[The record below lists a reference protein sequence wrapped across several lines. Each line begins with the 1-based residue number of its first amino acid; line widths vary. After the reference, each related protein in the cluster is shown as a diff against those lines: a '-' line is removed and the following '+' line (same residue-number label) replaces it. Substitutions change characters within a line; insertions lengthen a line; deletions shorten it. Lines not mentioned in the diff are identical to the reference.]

1 MMNQSF
7 IKGYNQ
13 RAADKEI
20 ILRQYSRN
28 LIFDVLYRVGDG
40 YGIWGKIWYAIKNT
54 EIGLM
59 ESKNNMDKTDEGLF
73 GNEKIE
79 EAIAALQQQPTQE
92 LLAHALTV
100 VRRRMREN
108 GQVIISV
115 EPNAAAGQM
124 KLQAVKTSDGNSW
137 WAVFTSFD
145 EELKGGGSV
154 MSTFMTD
161 IGKVLEAALSE
172 EEISGVIINPWNRT
186 LMLDKTLIRIVLG
199 DVTQ

>member
-1 MMNQSF
+1 
-7 IKGYNQ
+7 
-13 RAADKEI
+13 
-20 ILRQYSRN
+20 
-28 LIFDVLYRVGDG
+28 
-40 YGIWGKIWYAIKNT
+40 
-54 EIGLM
+54 
-59 ESKNNMDKTDEGLF
+59 MDKTDEGLL

-79 EAIAALQQQPTQE
+79 EAIVALQQQPTQE

-108 GQVIISV
+108 GQVIIAV
-115 EPNAAAGQM
+115 EPNGAAGQM
-124 KLQAVKTSDGNSW
+124 KLQAVKPSDGKNW

-145 EELKGGGSV
+145 EELKGGKSV

-161 IGKVLEAALSE
+161 IGKLLEAALSE

>member
-1 MMNQSF
+1 
-7 IKGYNQ
+7 
-13 RAADKEI
+13 
-20 ILRQYSRN
+20 
-28 LIFDVLYRVGDG
+28 
-40 YGIWGKIWYAIKNT
+40 
-54 EIGLM
+54 
-59 ESKNNMDKTDEGLF
+59 MDKTDEGLL

-79 EAIAALQQQPTQE
+79 DAIAALQQQPTQE

-108 GQVIISV
+108 GQVIIAV
-115 EPNAAAGQM
+115 EPNGAAGQM

-145 EELKGGGSV
+145 EELKDGGSV

>member
-1 MMNQSF
+1 
-7 IKGYNQ
+7 
-13 RAADKEI
+13 
-20 ILRQYSRN
+20 
-28 LIFDVLYRVGDG
+28 
-40 YGIWGKIWYAIKNT
+40 
-54 EIGLM
+54 
-59 ESKNNMDKTDEGLF
+59 MDKTDEGLL

-79 EAIAALQQQPTQE
+79 DVIAALQQQPTQE

-108 GQVIISV
+108 GQVIIAV
-115 EPNAAAGQM
+115 EPNGAAGQM
-124 KLQAVKTSDGNSW
+124 KLQAVKASDGKNW

-145 EELKGGGSV
+145 EELKGGKSV

-161 IGKVLEAALSE
+161 IGKLLEAALSE

-199 DVTQ
+199 DVAQ

>member
-1 MMNQSF
+1 
-7 IKGYNQ
+7 
-13 RAADKEI
+13 
-20 ILRQYSRN
+20 
-28 LIFDVLYRVGDG
+28 
-40 YGIWGKIWYAIKNT
+40 
-54 EIGLM
+54 
-59 ESKNNMDKTDEGLF
+59 MDKIDEGLL

-108 GQVIISV
+108 GQVIIAV
-115 EPNAAAGQM
+115 EPNGAAGQM
-124 KLQAVKTSDGNSW
+124 KLQAVKTSDGNNW

>member
-1 MMNQSF
+1 
-7 IKGYNQ
+7 
-13 RAADKEI
+13 
-20 ILRQYSRN
+20 
-28 LIFDVLYRVGDG
+28 
-40 YGIWGKIWYAIKNT
+40 
-54 EIGLM
+54 
-59 ESKNNMDKTDEGLF
+59 MDKTDEGLL

-79 EAIAALQQQPTQE
+79 DAIAALQQQPTQE

-108 GQVIISV
+108 GQVIIAV
-115 EPNAAAGQM
+115 EPNGAAGQM

-145 EELKGGGSV
+145 EELEGNESV

-161 IGKVLEAALSE
+161 IGKVLETALSE

-186 LMLDKTLIRIVLG
+186 LMLDRTLIRIVLG

>member
-1 MMNQSF
+1 
-7 IKGYNQ
+7 
-13 RAADKEI
+13 
-20 ILRQYSRN
+20 
-28 LIFDVLYRVGDG
+28 
-40 YGIWGKIWYAIKNT
+40 
-54 EIGLM
+54 
-59 ESKNNMDKTDEGLF
+59 MDKTDEGLL

-79 EAIAALQQQPTQE
+79 DAIAALQQQPTQE

-108 GQVIISV
+108 GQVIIAV
-115 EPNAAAGQM
+115 EPNGAAGQM
-124 KLQAVKTSDGNSW
+124 KLQAVKTSDRKNW

-145 EELKGGGSV
+145 EELKGGKSV

-161 IGKVLEAALSE
+161 IGKLLEAALSE

>member
-1 MMNQSF
+1 MSDNKNVNQD
-7 IKGYNQ
+7 KGLQ
-13 RAADKEI
+13 
-20 ILRQYSRN
+20 
-28 LIFDVLYRVGDG
+28 
-40 YGIWGKIWYAIKNT
+40 
-54 EIGLM
+54 
-59 ESKNNMDKTDEGLF
+59 

-79 EAIAALQQQPTQE
+79 QAIAALQQEATQE
-92 LLAHALTV
+92 MLAHTLTV
-100 VRRRMREN
+100 IRRRMREN
-108 GQVIISV
+108 GQFILSV
-115 EPNAAAGQM
+115 EPPTGDNQLRIGT
-124 KLQAVKTSDGNSW
+124 VKTGDGKVW
-137 WAVFTSFD
+137 WAAFTSFE

>member
-1 MMNQSF
+1 
-7 IKGYNQ
+7 
-13 RAADKEI
+13 
-20 ILRQYSRN
+20 
-28 LIFDVLYRVGDG
+28 
-40 YGIWGKIWYAIKNT
+40 
-54 EIGLM
+54 
-59 ESKNNMDKTDEGLF
+59 MDKTDEGLL

-79 EAIAALQQQPTQE
+79 DAIAALQQQPTQE

-108 GQVIISV
+108 GQVIIAV
-115 EPNAAAGQM
+115 EPNEAAGQM
-124 KLQAVKTSDGNSW
+124 KLQAVKTFDGKNW

-145 EELKGGGSV
+145 EELKGGKSV

-161 IGKVLEAALSE
+161 IGKLLEAALSE

>member
-1 MMNQSF
+1 
-7 IKGYNQ
+7 
-13 RAADKEI
+13 
-20 ILRQYSRN
+20 
-28 LIFDVLYRVGDG
+28 
-40 YGIWGKIWYAIKNT
+40 
-54 EIGLM
+54 
-59 ESKNNMDKTDEGLF
+59 MDKTDEGLL

-79 EAIAALQQQPTQE
+79 DAIAALQQQPTQE

-108 GQVIISV
+108 GQVIIAV
-115 EPNAAAGQM
+115 EPNGAAGQM
-124 KLQAVKTSDGNSW
+124 KLQAVKTSDGKSW

-145 EELKGGGSV
+145 EELKGGKSV

-161 IGKVLEAALSE
+161 IGKLLEAALSE

>member
-1 MMNQSF
+1 
-7 IKGYNQ
+7 
-13 RAADKEI
+13 
-20 ILRQYSRN
+20 
-28 LIFDVLYRVGDG
+28 
-40 YGIWGKIWYAIKNT
+40 
-54 EIGLM
+54 
-59 ESKNNMDKTDEGLF
+59 MDKTDEGLL

-79 EAIAALQQQPTQE
+79 DAIAALQQQPTQE

-108 GQVIISV
+108 FRRKQLVG
-115 EPNAAAGQM
+115 G
-124 KLQAVKTSDGNSW
+124 
-137 WAVFTSFD
+137 FTSFD